1 MSTRVRELI
10 DEFANKLED
19 ALKQDLRDAI
29 EKLGL
34 GIYGAHQSSATHR
47 QSAPTARGRKGVKR
61 DSAALDGLSQ
71 QFVAFV
77 SKHPGLRIEQINQQ
91 LGTTTKNLAL
101 PIRKLIGDGTIKTS
115 GQRRATTYELGSGAR
130 NGRKRRKK

>member
-29 EKLGL
+29 EKLGI
-34 GIYGAHQSSATHR
+34 GIYGAHKSSATR
-47 QSAPTARGRKGVKR
+47 QPKPRGRNGTKR
-61 DSAALDGLSQ
+61 DAAALDGLSQ

-101 PIRKLIGDGTIKTS
+101 PIRKLIADGTIKTS
-115 GQRRATTYELGSGAR
+115 GQKRSTTYELSTGRR
-130 NGRKRRKK
+130 NGRKRRKN

>member
-19 ALKQDLRDAI
+19 AVKQDLRDAI

-34 GIYGAHQSSATHR
+34 GIYGAHKSPAARQTTTTAT
-47 QSAPTARGRKGVKR
+47 TGRGRNRIKR
-61 DSAALDGLSQ
+61 DAAALDGLSQ

-91 LGTTTKNLAL
+91 LGTTTKN
-101 PIRKLIGDGTIKTS
+101 
-115 GQRRATTYELGSGAR
+115 
-130 NGRKRRKK
+130 